1 MKSGFFLTLFSCLI
15 IIHGSTTAPSE
26 VTKEPQKGDTDIIE
40 DEKRQAAVH
49 QYRSVCHGDGTC
61 SYIFTLTVPAT
72 LGMPLP
78 LDVDS
83 MMGSID
89 ADSPKVKVIQ
99 EQLQVL
105 HNTLYNLTM
114 ANHEETMMLTND
126 INNMQ
131 TNVKDIDTKVKDV
144 DSHTRMLNDGYSTL
158 KNDVSQIEAKV
169 AAATQS
175 LDTKLSKAKAEM
187 VQVEGE
193 LKSMEEYFAMYKD
206 GVSEHDLQNFQYV
219 IKVQQPEPAEN
230 LAVGTDCSVLYN
242 AGMNISG
249 VYAIKPD
256 PGVNGTTFDVY
267 CDMET
272 DGGGWTVLQ
281 RREDGMQNFD
291 RKWADYKD
299 GFGDLTGE
307 YWLGLEKM
315 YILNLRGNNAVR
327 FDLWD
332 FAGETAHASYTK
344 FILFGEDDKYRI
356 QVGQYS
362 GDAGNA
368 FHYGN
373 RFLRHNN
380 QQFSTIDND
389 NDRYGRSCPEI
400 YSSGWWFHN
409 CMVANL
415 NGLYYEGGVYKSHRK
430 DGIMWQPW
438 RHESSL
444 KKTEIKVRPANFLK
458 NQQKVIDAQ
467 NVEP

>member
-169 AAATQS
+169 AAATQR
-175 LDTKLSKAKAEM
+175 AKN
-187 VQVEGE
+187 E
-193 LKSMEEYFAMYKD
+193 LNTYMKKITLAKMRMQRIEAIVMGKIPQKDIVLTISEEAPLRHI
-206 GVSEHDLQNFQYV
+206 V
-219 IKVQQPEPAEN
+219 
-230 LAVGTDCSVLYN
+230 AVGTDCSVLYN